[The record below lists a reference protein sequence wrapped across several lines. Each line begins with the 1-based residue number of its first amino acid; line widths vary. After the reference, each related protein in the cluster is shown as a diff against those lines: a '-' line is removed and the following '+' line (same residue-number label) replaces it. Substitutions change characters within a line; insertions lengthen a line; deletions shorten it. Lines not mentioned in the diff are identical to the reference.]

1 MGEGVLIRDV
11 PAASGPASSGHWPR
25 VNGALH
31 CEGVPLDAIAAST
44 GTPAYVYS
52 SASIRAAYVR
62 LDAALDGV
70 PHRLHYAMKA
80 NGSLGVLKVLRDC
93 GAGVDCVSSGELFRA
108 QAAGFGAYDIF
119 VGGVGKR
126 RDEIAAAVAANV
138 ACITAES
145 EAELHLISAAAMAAG
160 ATARVAIRIN
170 PEVTVEAFH
179 DYVKTGESGDKFGIP
194 IDAAYHAAQLA
205 ASLPGLSLVGL
216 HQHLGSQLFG
226 MAALSEAT
234 DKLLQL
240 LTRLRS
246 AAPAAAAAI
255 RTLDLGG
262 GIGVRYD
269 TESEPDLVELGRIA
283 ANAHRAS
290 GLDICLEPGRFLVA
304 AAGTL
309 LTRVLYHKRSGA
321 RTFVVTDAGMTD
333 LLRPALYEA
342 YHRVEAVQTSGEHER
357 VEVVGPVCESGDFLA
372 LDRTI
377 DAVQPGDLLTVQTAG
392 AYGFVMASNYNAR
405 PRAAEV
411 LVDGARWGVIRD
423 RERHEDLVR
432 GERVTP
438 DWSTIA

>member
-1 MGEGVLIRDV
+1 MA
-11 PAASGPASSGHWPR
+11 PALCWPR
-25 VNGALH
+25 VDGAMH
-31 CEGVPLDAIAAST
+31 CEGVDLGTIAAAA
-44 GTPAYVYS
+44 GTPTYVYS
-52 SASIRAAYVR
+52 AASIRAAYQR
-62 LDAALDGV
+62 LDAALEGI

-80 NGSLGVLKVLRDC
+80 NGSLGVLGVVRDC
-93 GAGVDCVSSGELFRA
+93 GAGVDCVSGGELYRA
-108 QAAGFGAYDIF
+108 QRAGFSAGETF

-126 RDEIAAAVAANV
+126 EDEIADAVQAGV

-145 EAELHLISAAAMAAG
+145 EAELRLISSIARSAG
-160 ATARVAIRIN
+160 ATARVAIRVN

-194 IDAAYHAAQLA
+194 FDAAFAAARLA
-205 ASLPGLSLVGL
+205 ASLPGLVLVGL

-226 MAALSEAT
+226 MGALAQAT
-234 DKLLQL
+234 DKLLALLAQL
-240 LTRLRS
+240 R
-246 AAPAAAAAI
+246 AEAPAAAASI

-262 GIGVRYD
+262 GIGVQYD
-269 TESEPDLVELGRIA
+269 TEAEPDLAELGRIA
-283 ANAHRAS
+283 KRAHEVS
-290 GLDICLEPGRFLVA
+290 GLTICLEPGRFLVA
-304 AAGTL
+304 SAGVL

-321 RTFVVTDAGMTD
+321 RTFVVTDAGMND

-342 YHRVEAVQTSGEHER
+342 YHRVEGVHLRPGRER

-372 LDRTI
+372 LDR
-377 DAVQPGDLLTVQTAG
+377 DLQAVRPGDLLTVQTAG

-411 LVDGARWGVIRD
+411 LVDGARWGVIRE

-438 DWSTIA
+438 DWSTIT

>member
-1 MGEGVLIRDV
+1 MGEGVLV
-11 PAASGPASSGHWPR
+11 GEWPR
-25 VNGALH
+25 TNGALR
-31 CEGVPLDAIAAST
+31 CDDVALDAIAAGV
-44 GTPAYVYS
+44 GTPTYVYS
-52 SASIRAAYVR
+52 AASMRAAYAR
-62 LDAALDGV
+62 LDAALRGI

-80 NGSLGVLKVLRDC
+80 NGSLAVLNVLREC

-108 QAAGFGAYDIF
+108 QLAGFAASDIF
-119 VGGVGKR
+119 LGGVGKR
-126 RDEIAAAVAANV
+126 ADEITAAVAAGV

-145 EAELHLISAAAMAAG
+145 EAELHLISAAAVVAG
-160 ATARVAIRIN
+160 KGARVAVRVN

-194 IDAAYHAAQLA
+194 IDAAFHAAQLA

-226 MAALSEAT
+226 MTALAEAT
-234 DKLLQL
+234 DKLLEL
-240 LTRLRS
+240 LARLRE
-246 AAPAAAAAI
+246 AAPAAAASI
-255 RTLDLGG
+255 LTLDLGG

-269 TESEPDLVELGRIA
+269 DEPEPDLAELGRIA
-283 ANAHRAS
+283 GRAHRES
-290 GLDICLEPGRFLVA
+290 GLDICLEPGRYLVA
-304 AAGTL
+304 HAGVL

-321 RTFVVTDAGMTD
+321 RTFVITDAGMTD

-342 YHRVEAVQTSGEHER
+342 YHRVEAVHTTATQER

-372 LDRTI
+372 LNRTI
-377 DAVQPGDLLTVQTAG
+377 DAVEPGDLLAVQTAG

-405 PRAAEV
+405 TRAAEV

-438 DWSTIA
+438 AWSTIE